1 MPTKATFGTYIF
13 DLRQA
18 IKKINGLRQC
28 FLKQFFAEITISAL
42 LWGGFAAP

>member
-1 MPTKATFGTYIF
+1 MKALGYKYETVF
-13 DLRQA
+13 LRQF
-18 IKKINGLRQC
+18 